1 MAATF
6 DWIVNEEGI
15 VTHREIGDRLNDDHA
30 VANRFVEEL
39 IQLII
44 MAILLTVPGSELIT
58 TLPVRSNEMVCN
70 DHVGDDP
77 YDTIQER

>member
-15 VTHREIGDRLNDDHA
+15 VTHREIGDRLNDEDDDHS

-39 IQLII
+39 I
-44 MAILLTVPGSELIT
+44 
-58 TLPVRSNEMVCN
+58 R
-70 DHVGDDP
+70 H
-77 YDTIQER
+77 